1 MNKALRVSLGIISN
15 HTLFQA
21 NYKSKVSMHFLA
33 SLHIGV
39 SIKRSLAAKQFP
51 ARVQDQGEGNN
62 DPQTVQEHK
71 VKPEIDGVQVLP
83 MYEALKDFSEEVEG
97 VPIHLTQ

>member
-1 MNKALRVSLGIISN
+1 
-15 HTLFQA
+15 
-21 NYKSKVSMHFLA
+21 MHFLA

-39 SIKRSLAAKQFP
+39 SIKHSLAAKQFP

-83 MYEALKDFSEEVEG
+83 MYEALKDFSKEVEG